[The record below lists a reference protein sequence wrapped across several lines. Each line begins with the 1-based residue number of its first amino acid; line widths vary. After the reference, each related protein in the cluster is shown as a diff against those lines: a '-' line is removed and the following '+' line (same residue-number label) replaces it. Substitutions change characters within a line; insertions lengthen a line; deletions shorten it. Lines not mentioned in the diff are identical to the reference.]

1 MNTIGKAA
9 VVVGPQHL
17 APVLKTGCVKVMST
31 AIMAALMEEA
41 SCTALT
47 NANVKKASVGV
58 ALSLTHKKPSAPGAH
73 VYAVSKIT
81 DLNQKS
87 IAFEVEAFD
96 ETGLIGTA
104 THKRVFIDQDSF
116 EKKCY
121 ENARKAQNKNK

>member
-1 MNTIGKAA
+1 
-9 VVVGPQHL
+9 
-17 APVLKTGCVKVMST
+17 MST

-47 NANVKKASVGV
+47 NASCDRASVGV
-58 ALSLTHKKPSAPGAH
+58 ALNLTHRRPSAPGAH

-87 IAFEVEAFD
+87 IGFDIEAFD

-104 THKRVFIDQDSF
+104 THKRVFVEQEPF

-121 ENARKAQNKNK
+121 ENARKAQGK